1 MFFNKKKKSVTP
13 HFIFEVSDSTKKVD
27 NGKIEDFT
35 APIAP
40 LESIIEDRIPC
51 SVTVP
56 YEEYIALLSDRA
68 QLDLLKKVERDED
81 IKDYT
86 LTEIIHA
93 TFREPTVKLADA
105 AEDEADA

>member
-1 MFFNKKKKSVTP
+1 MFFKKKKKSVTP
-13 HFIFEVSDSTKKVD
+13 HFILEVRDSTKKVD

-40 LESIIEDRIPC
+40 IESIIEDRIPR

-56 YEEYIALLSDRA
+56 YEEYMALLADRA
-68 QLDLLKKVERDED
+68 KLDLLQKVERDEAV
-81 IKDYT
+81 KDYT
-86 LTEIIHA
+86 LTDIIHA
-93 TFREPTVKLADA
+93 TFREPTVKFADA